1 MKTVIAI
8 ASAAVLTVATVA
20 PAAAYHLEPKGT
32 SFTGTG
38 NTQATKNG
46 ITLPCKAKF
55 QGHVDAKG
63 IGFVDS
69 GSFTG
74 QVGCTSVGLGGLPW
88 KSVAKSATKVTITN
102 VSFTSPIGNCGPG
115 NLPVKIIDGKIRFKD
130 VPLPG
135 GCTVTG
141 VISTSPAVSIQP

>member
-8 ASAAVLTVATVA
+8 ASAAVLTFATVA
-20 PAAAYHLEPKGT
+20 PAAAYHLEPKST

-38 NTQATKNG
+38 NTSATKNG

-55 QGHVDAKG
+55 QGHVDSNG

-88 KSVAKSATKVTITN
+88 KSVAKSATKVIITN

-130 VPLPG
+130 VPLAG

-141 VISTSPAVSIQP
+141 VIATSPALSIQP